1 MEEDLI
7 KKYGQVME
15 LRLYTDNM
23 DLKLAYMDSIEKRN
37 AKMKESI
44 EFLDAGFDLLA
55 PTNIEIDSELGLGIA
70 LNNTSFF
77 SGAFKFDHEIK
88 CSAFLKTNNNQYF
101 TGYYLYPRSSISK
114 TKLRLANSVG
124 IIDAGYRGNI
134 IAAFDILGSEKV
146 SKFDRLVQI
155 CGPNLCPIVVKIVED
170 IKDLSQITE
179 RGEGGFGSTGK

>member
-1 MEEDLI
+1 MEEELLR
-7 KKYGQVME
+7 KYGQVME

-23 DLKLAYMDSIEKRN
+23 DLKLAYLDLIEKRN
-37 AKMKESI
+37 AKMKQSLD
-44 EFLDAGFDLLA
+44 FLDAGFDLLA
-55 PTNIEIDSELGLGIA
+55 PKNMIIESESKSI
-70 LNNTSFF
+70 
-77 SGAFKFDHEIK
+77 KFDHEIK
-88 CSAFLKTNNNQYF
+88 CSAFFKTNNYEYF

-124 IIDAGYRGNI
+124 IIDAGYRGNL
-134 IAAFDILGSEKV
+134 IAAFDSLGGESV
-146 SKFDRLVQI
+146 NKFDRLVQI